1 MQKLSAVQSFRTME
15 TAFPVTQLQI
25 PEGLTFH
32 NESCLEP
39 RSVWHQLSLHII
51 QKLWLEGIFHDATG
65 VGIQGV
71 SIDDQHT
78 QCDP

>member
-1 MQKLSAVQSFRTME
+1 MNFAAGKW
-15 TAFPVTQLQI
+15 
-25 PEGLTFH
+25 
-32 NESCLEP
+32 N
-39 RSVWHQLSLHII
+39 SVWHHLYLHII
-51 QKLWLEGIFHDATG
+51 QELWLEEDTTWSLEGIFHDANG